1 MCNYISTIS
10 HSVVMQCVIYIQAK
24 PILMIKHIYFSLF
37 FLLIAS
43 NIYSSDKSQKVK
55 SPNGQ
60 ISVEFNLNNEGRP
73 FYNVSYDDK
82 KVIEN
87 SFISFR
93 FKDAKELKNNLAIIN
108 SEINSADETW
118 ERIWGP
124 TLKVKNN
131 YNMITIQLQEKS
143 SLKRK
148 FNVIFKVYD
157 DGIAFR
163 YEFPEQ
169 ANMKKVLL
177 TDEQT
182 EFQLSGDN
190 TCWWNPGDWDSD
202 EHLFS
207 KTKFSEI
214 DGTPYLKNQ
223 LTHSYIPDVKAVN
236 TPMTMKT
243 KEGIYLSFHEANLT
257 DYASMTLKCDTKN
270 LKMTSALV
278 AWEDGTKVK
287 TQTPFESPWRT
298 IQISKTAVG
307 LIESN
312 LIENLNEKCK
322 IAKTDW
328 IHPQKYMGL
337 WWAMH
342 VNQYEWELGNNNH
355 GTTTE
360 RSKSYID
367 FAAKHNIESLLIEG
381 WNECNPKWMVGE
393 RKCQFDWVTSYPDFD
408 FPEVV
413 RYAKEKGVK
422 IIGQHETNGLVGNY
436 MRDLDVAYKYMNKLG
451 INTVKSG
458 YVGAKVP
465 ANNYQQ
471 GQWTIQQYRLAV
483 EKAADH
489 KIQLFV
495 HETIKP
501 TGISRTYPNLLSQ
514 ECARGQEFDAWGSPG
529 NNPSH
534 SLILPFT
541 RLLAGAMDFTP
552 GIFDIKLKYRQN
564 KNAIPTTLAKQLA
577 LYVDFYSPVQMAAD
591 LPENYENNPAFQFI
605 RDVPVEW
612 ETSKVIN
619 AEIGEYLTIARK
631 DKYSKNWALGSMTN
645 EEPRSFDIPLTFLTE
660 GVKYRAFIYA
670 DGEKAHWEKNPL
682 DYSITNEEVSNKT
695 VLKIKLAAGGGQAII
710 FKAFD

>member
-1 MCNYISTIS
+1 MVCNVYSNDNKL
-10 HSVVMQCVIYIQAK
+10 SV
-24 PILMIKHIYFSLF
+24 S
-37 FLLIAS
+37 
-43 NIYSSDKSQKVK
+43 

-60 ISVEFNLNNEGRP
+60 IKVEFNIDKEGKA
-73 FYNVSYDDK
+73 FYNVSHK
-82 KVIEN
+82 NLQIIGN
-87 SFISFR
+87 SYLSFK
-93 FKDAKELKNNLAIIN
+93 FKDEKELKANLTIVDSRKNTIN
-108 SEINSADETW
+108 ELW
-118 ERIWGP
+118 KRIWGP
-124 TLKVKNN
+124 TLTVENN
-131 YNMITIQLQEKS
+131 YNMLEIQLQEKS
-143 SLKRK
+143 KLKRI

-157 DGIAFR
+157 DGLGFR
-163 YEFPEQ
+163 YQFPEQ
-169 ANMKKVLL
+169 KKLHQVFI

-182 EFQLSGDN
+182 EFQLSGDY

-223 LTHSYIPDVKAVN
+223 LIHSYIPDIMAVN
-236 TPMTMKT
+236 TPLTMKT
-243 KEGIYLSFHEANLT
+243 KDGIYLSFHEANLT
-257 DYASMTLKCDTKN
+257 HYASMTLKCDTKN

-287 TQTPFESPWRT
+287 TQTPFETPWRT
-298 IQISKTAVG
+298 IQISESAAG

-322 IAKTDW
+322 IENTDW
-328 IHPQKYMGL
+328 IHPQKYIGL

-342 VNQYEWELGNNNH
+342 AGLYDWTMDKNNH

-367 FAAKHNIESLLIEG
+367 FAAKHDIESVLIEG
-381 WNECNPKWMVGE
+381 WNECNPMRMNGKS
-393 RKCQFDWVTSYPDFD
+393 KCNFDWITSYPDFD

-422 IIGQHETNGLVGNY
+422 IIGQHETNG
-436 MRDLDVAYKYMNKLG
+436 MAAKYMNEMEGAYNYINELG
-451 INTVKSG
+451 IKTVKSG

-471 GQWTIQQYRLAV
+471 GQWMIEHYRAAI
-483 EKAADH
+483 EKAAEH

-495 HETIKP
+495 HEAIKP
-501 TGISRTYPNLLSQ
+501 TGLCRTYPNLLA
-514 ECARGQEFDAWGSPG
+514 EEAARGQEFNAWGTPG

-534 SLILPFT
+534 VVILPFT
-541 RLLAGAMDFTP
+541 RMLAGPMDYTP
-552 GIFDIKLKYRQN
+552 GVFDIKLKYRENNQV
-564 KNAIPTTLAKQLA
+564 PSTLAQQLA
-577 LYVDFYSPVQMAAD
+577 LYVVFYSPVQMACD

-612 ETSKVIN
+612 DNSKVIN

-631 DKYSKNWALGSMTN
+631 EKDTENWALGSITN
-645 EEPRSFDIPLTFLTE
+645 EEKRNFEVPLTFLNE
-660 GVKYRAFIYA
+660 GVQYQAFIYA
-670 DGEKAHWEKNPL
+670 DGEHAHWDKNPL
-682 DYSITNEEVSNKT
+682 DYSIRNEYVNSKT
-695 VLKIKLAAGGGQAII
+695 VLKVKLAEGGGQAIY
-710 FKAFD
+710 FKAME

>member
-1 MCNYISTIS
+1 MKKYSYLLLSFLFMVCNVYSNNDKT
-10 HSVVMQCVIYIQAK
+10 SV
-24 PILMIKHIYFSLF
+24 S
-37 FLLIAS
+37 
-43 NIYSSDKSQKVK
+43 

-60 ISVEFNLNNEGRP
+60 IKVEFNIDKEGKA
-73 FYNVSYDDK
+73 FYNVSHK
-82 KVIEN
+82 NVPVIGN
-87 SFISFR
+87 SYISFK
-93 FKDAKELKNNLAIIN
+93 FNDAKELKENLSVVDTKKNTIN
-108 SEINSADETW
+108 ESW

-124 TLKVKNN
+124 TLKVVNN
-131 YNMITIQLQEKS
+131 CNMLEIQLQEKS
-143 SLKRK
+143 KLKRR

-157 DGIAFR
+157 DGLGFR
-163 YEFPEQ
+163 YQFPEQ
-169 ANMKKVLL
+169 KNLNKVFIA
-177 TDEQT
+177 DEQT
-182 EFQLSGDN
+182 EFHLSGDY

-223 LTHSYIPDVKAVN
+223 LTHSYIPDVMAVN
-236 TPMTMKT
+236 TPLTMKT
-243 KEGIYLSFHEANLT
+243 KDGIYLSFHEANLT
-257 DYASMTLKCDTKN
+257 NYASMTLKCDTKN

-287 TQTPFESPWRT
+287 TQTPFETPWRT
-298 IQISKTAVG
+298 IQIAESAAG

-322 IAKTDW
+322 IENTDW
-328 IHPQKYMGL
+328 IHPQKYIGL

-342 VNQYEWELGNNNH
+342 VGQYDWEMDKNNH
-355 GTTTE
+355 GTTTQ

-367 FAAKHNIESLLIEG
+367 FAAKHDIESVLIEG

-393 RKCQFDWVTSYPDFD
+393 RKCQFDWITSYPDFD

-422 IIGQHETNGLVGNY
+422 IIGQHETNGLAG
-436 MRDLDVAYKYMNKLG
+436 KYMNEMEGAYNFMNELG
-451 INTVKSG
+451 IKTVKSG

-471 GQWTIQQYRLAV
+471 GQYMIEHYRAAI
-483 EKAADH
+483 EKAAEH

-495 HETIKP
+495 HEAIKP
-501 TGISRTYPNLLSQ
+501 TGLCRTYPNLLA
-514 ECARGQEFDAWGSPG
+514 EEAARGQEFNAWGTPG

-534 SLILPFT
+534 VVILPFT
-541 RLLAGAMDFTP
+541 RMLAGSMDFTP
-552 GIFDIKLKYRQN
+552 GIFDIKLKYRENNQV
-564 KNAIPTTLAKQLA
+564 PSTLAQQLA
-577 LYVDFYSPVQMAAD
+577 LYVVFYSPVQMACD

-612 ETSKVIN
+612 DNSKVIN

-631 DKYSKNWALGSMTN
+631 EKDTDNWALGSITN
-645 EEPRSFDIPLTFLTE
+645 EEKRNFEVPLTFLNE
-660 GVKYRAFIYA
+660 GVQYQAFIYA
-670 DGEKAHWEKNPL
+670 DGENAHWDKNPL
-682 DYSITNEEVSNKT
+682 DYSIRNKYVT
-695 VLKIKLAAGGGQAII
+695 SKSVLKIKLAEGGGQAIF
-710 FKAFD
+710 FKAIE